1 MNGNIALQS
10 SDLETV
16 RNEILANKNDI
27 AGDLNKIDN
36 VMASVPELWQDINS
50 KDFVTK
56 FDELKTCF
64 SHMETAIENFAN
76 YLEGACQAYKRGMED
91 VKSAINGGSRG

>member
-16 RNEILANKNDI
+16 RNEILANKGEI
-27 AGDLNKIDN
+27 ASDLNKIN
-36 VMASVPELWQDINS
+36 SVMSSVQELWQDVNS
-50 KDFVTK
+50 KEFMTK
-56 FDELKTCF
+56 YDELKECF
-64 SHMETAIENFAN
+64 NHIETTIENFAN

-91 VKSAINGGSRG
+91 VKNAINGGDRA